1 MKYLFSL
8 AIVAILAL
16 SGCSSHDQGSKT
28 VTVTRTW
35 NNKRVVDN
43 PLVETIKA
51 VKGTPT
57 GNTGRGF
64 QATRHSSWTDSN
76 MPKHWR

>member
-1 MKYLFSL
+1 MKTHMKYLL
-8 AIVAILAL
+8 IALLAL
-16 SGCSSHDQGSKT
+16 SGCSSHNRGTKT

-51 VKGTPT
+51 LKGTRT